1 MTLDDLLF
9 DIHVLQYE
17 LQSYERKF
25 GMLSEIFYEAYV
37 NGEEPPDDS
46 WVRDW
51 TAWGGLYELWLDYRQ
66 EYRDT
71 VQELRSENQSI
82 ADAINRT
89 ARREPI
95 SVVA

>member
-25 GMLSEIFYEAYV
+25 GMLSEIFYEAYA

-46 WVRDW
+46 WVQDW
-51 TAWGGLYELWLDYRQ
+51 SAWAGNYELWLSYRQ

-71 VQELRSENQSI
+71 IQKLRSGNRSI
-82 ADAINRT
+82 ADAISRT
-89 ARREPI
+89 ASREPI
-95 SVVA
+95 SVAA

>member
-46 WVRDW
+46 WVHDW
-51 TAWGGLYELWLDYRQ
+51 SAWAGNYELWLTYRQ

-71 VQELRSENQSI
+71 VHKLRSGNRSI
-82 ADAINRT
+82 ADAISRT
-89 ARREPI
+89 ASREPI
-95 SVVA
+95 SVAA